1 MKKKNTIQSAID
13 ESLSGVRFNAHDTR
27 SVMNAV
33 RSQEREEARP
43 AKARRLRLFD
53 LAVSM
58 AAVAL
63 AVVPVTLFAIR
74 AQGGGSHLAS
84 RGLPTP
90 RPDVVTYI
98 TPEPAKEDP
107 VILPTAA
114 PTAVPAPSAVKL
126 SEDEAV
132 RIARACFEANCDTS
146 VFTFEEYTVTADCSE
161 AAQTCTVVMKSI
173 YDNGCSFTV
182 VVSCEDGSVLSHSD
196 AAHATAPAHVN
207 MDSAEVQSWFDKNG
221 EDFLAWPQDQQAE
234 FRRRYEGVPNRE

>member
-13 ESLSGVRFNAHDTR
+13 ESLSGVRFNAHDAR
-27 SVMNAV
+27 SVLSAV
-33 RSQEREEARP
+33 RSQEQEEARP

-98 TPEPAKEDP
+98 TPVPAAE
-107 VILPTAA
+107 TAA
-114 PTAVPAPSAVKL
+114 PTAVPQTDEAQQPGPEEIT
-126 SEDEAV
+126 EDEAI
-132 RIARACFEANCDTS
+132 RIARACFEAACDTS
-146 VFTFEEYTVTADCSE
+146 VFSFEEYAVAAGYDA
-161 AAQTCTVVMKSI
+161 AAQAYTIAMKSI

-196 AAHATAPAHVN
+196 VSHATTPAHVN

-221 EDFLAWPQDQQAE
+221 EDFLTWPQDQQAE